1 MNCVTDTGHV
11 RAVLQPELRKG
22 MRTFSVRVYTETP
35 TLRNSVAA
43 TAISMCQKNG
53 MKERSGIQECPREDH
68 KAKKEAQN
76 NMSDDIAT
84 LKELKEDKLVLDRIL
99 WEMEPKQIMDPIYT
113 INAEGK
119 QEKRILRG
127 YIFYIDKMAG
137 DKPALFLMCH
147 TGSGYAQT
155 VAQIVEI
162 PDELI
167 TAALEENKDR
177 EYFGM
182 YPINKKIENWLKKEC
197 GVQE

>member
-1 MNCVTDTGHV
+1 MD
-11 RAVLQPELRKG
+11 G
-22 MRTFSVRVYTETP
+22 MPDEIY
-35 TLRNSVAA
+35 AD
-43 TAISMCQKNG
+43 M
-53 MKERSGIQECPREDH
+53 
-68 KAKKEAQN
+68 
-76 NMSDDIAT
+76 AT
-84 LKELKEDKLVLDRIL
+84 LKEVKNDKLVLDRIL
-99 WEMEPKQIMDPIYT
+99 WDMEPKQLMDPVYT

-147 TGSGYAQT
+147 TGSGYAET
-155 VAQIVEI
+155 VAKIEEI

-167 TAALEENKDR
+167 TAALEENKSR

-182 YPINKKIENWLKKEC
+182 CPINEPIKTWLRKEC